1 MNLTPR
7 RSQRWS
13 GSVSQPAGAAL
24 RTLILLWAAA
34 QVAVTG
40 LPEPGLHDLD
50 ALEAKRS
57 VFYPPPGFMGDHRPG
72 AVIHLAPPLLPVAHG
87 DSWYLWGGSDK
98 FEVSLQRQLES
109 RKGDGPMTTA
119 LSSARMWKVHGTGVQ
134 VAWQGKSQRS
144 LMEPILLAIVP
155 PEHRGWSYYAPVD
168 GVLIDVPLAPT
179 VVAPETTAEYYVS
192 QRAPTLAK
200 LAGSRPLLL
209 RLTNVAL
216 AGLRIPAVREALF
229 AAVDAAKDWA
239 DVFGTRA
246 NGDVYLKCAR
256 EANHSIA

>member
-7 RSQRWS
+7 RSQRRS

-34 QVAVTG
+34 QVAVAG

-72 AVIHLAPPLLPVAHG
+72 AVIHLAPPLLPTAHG
-87 DSWYLWGGSDK
+87 NSWYLWGGSDM
-98 FEVSLQRQLES
+98 FEAPLQRWLES
-109 RKGDGPMTTA
+109 RDGDGPMTNA
-119 LSSARMWKVHGTGVQ
+119 LSSASMWKLRGTGVL
-134 VAWQGKSQRS
+134 AAFPGKAKS
-144 LMEPILLAIVP
+144 LLHPVLLAIVP
-155 PEHRGWSYYAPVD
+155 PEQRGWSYYAPVD

-192 QRAPTLAK
+192 QRAPQLAQ

-256 EANHSIA
+256 EADHSIA

>member
-7 RSQRWS
+7 RSQRRS

-34 QVAVTG
+34 QVAVAG

-72 AVIHLAPPLLPVAHG
+72 AVIHLAPPLLPTAHG
-87 DSWYLWGGSDK
+87 NSWYLWGGSDK

-119 LSSARMWKVHGTGVQ
+119 LSSASMWKLHGTGVL
-134 VAWQGKSQRS
+134 ARFPGKAKS
-144 LMEPILLAIVP
+144 LLHPVLLAIVP
-155 PEHRGWSYYAPVD
+155 PEQRGWSYYEPAD
-168 GVLIDVPLAPT
+168 EVLIDVPLAPT
-179 VVAPETTAEYYVS
+179 VVAPATTAEYYVMGAAARTS
-192 QRAPTLAK
+192 GRQPAAAAAPHQRG
-200 LAGSRPLLL
+200 AG
-209 RLTNVAL
+209 
-216 AGLRIPAVREALF
+216 GPAHPR
-229 AAVDAAKDWA
+229 
-239 DVFGTRA
+239 GTRGA
-246 NGDVYLKCAR
+246 LRGGGRGEGLGGRLRHAGERRRVPQVRAR
-256 EANHSIA
+256 GQP